1 MRKSDV
7 FPSKYLTIADLDGQ
21 PAVLEIARAPLETL
35 GNGDR
40 QKSKIVLYFKNAGK
54 ALPLN
59 MTNYDSVADC
69 AGSDETND
77 WPNTRI
83 EVYPD
88 TCTLAD
94 GKIVGCVRI
103 RKPQELALAAE
114 PNGAQPP
121 AGKAKL
127 APLAKS
133 PPHATMD
140 DEIPF

>member
-7 FPSKYLTIADLDGQ
+7 FPSKYLTASDLNGE
-21 PAVLEIARAPLETL
+21 PAVLEIQRAPLETL

-69 AGSDETND
+69 AGTDETNN
-77 WPNTRI
+77 WPGVRI

-88 TCTLAD
+88 TCKVE
-94 GKIVGCVRI
+94 GEKIVACLRI
-103 RKPQELALAAE
+103 RKPGELALG
-114 PNGAQPP
+114 NGAKP
-121 AGKAKL
+121 AAAAPKL

-133 PPHATMD
+133 PPGKDMD